1 VSKRGNT
8 PTRCRSRSW
17 ESAATG
23 PATGGR
29 NPPQTQKDD
38 RCPQRVPMCVAAG
51 SLAGASPPTA
61 TWRTRCPRGSRQS
74 STAGWVSQLPGTLAY
89 RSSTRQRLRA
99 VSPTWNA
106 VPAGIHCARRSAGS
120 AGTNNAE
127 PAHRAAPTGTTRK
140 RDFGAAV
147 WCPLR
152 KQILT
157 QKNRLP
163 VFARKVAPRA
173 TLYETYVG
181 SKKPM
186 RARCVRAGKG
196 EEIKQGHR

>member
-1 VSKRGNT
+1 V
-8 PTRCRSRSW
+8 RS
-17 ESAATG
+17 
-23 PATGGR
+23 GR
-29 NPPQTQKDD
+29 
-38 RCPQRVPMCVAAG
+38 
-51 SLAGASPPTA
+51 
-61 TWRTRCPRGSRQS
+61 
-74 STAGWVSQLPGTLAY
+74 LPGWCVPTHGLVENALSKAEPAIVYARLGLSATRHPAY